1 MKSPIL
7 ATLMIGIAGLATG
20 TVVVSQTSQ
29 DSGQDQR
36 ILKGSVADPAPYTPA
51 GSYKSIPLE
60 EVDRG
65 MQHKVCLSQFR
76 SQPSTIWGQKDST
89 SEAVRCKRERHHYN
103 HAHNPGYLSL
113 DLGVRLIR
121 AKNQRT
127 RKLPD

>member
-60 EVDRG
+60 DVDRG

-76 SQPSTIWGQKDST
+76 SPPSTIWAKKIQ
-89 SEAVRCKRERHHYN
+89 
-103 HAHNPGYLSL
+103 
-113 DLGVRLIR
+113 R
-121 AKNQRT
+121 AKQCGVKESAIT
-127 RKLPD
+127 TIMHTILDI